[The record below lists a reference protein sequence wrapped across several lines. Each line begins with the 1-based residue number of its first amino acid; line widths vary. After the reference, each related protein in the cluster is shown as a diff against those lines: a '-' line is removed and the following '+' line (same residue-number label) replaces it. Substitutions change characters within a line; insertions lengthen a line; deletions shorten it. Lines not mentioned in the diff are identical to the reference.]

1 MNWFVEFIRTNICH
15 VLTADKSA
23 TLARAEIPASAQAY
37 LCRSCCKP
45 SLTARVGYAS
55 VTGCLTDDDVA
66 VFSLCV
72 NMSDGHTG
80 ITDELDNMDVGST
93 DDDAVLEWDYSADV
107 TVEPPPSSSSSAY
120 ELTEYIVSEFV
131 PINKR
136 KHAKRLINVWKVVKV
151 RL

>member
-1 MNWFVEFIRTNICH
+1 
-15 VLTADKSA
+15 
-23 TLARAEIPASAQAY
+23 
-37 LCRSCCKP
+37 
-45 SLTARVGYAS
+45 
-55 VTGCLTDDDVA
+55 
-66 VFSLCV
+66 
-72 NMSDGHTG
+72 MSDGHTG

-107 TVEPPPSSSSSAY
+107 TVEPPPSSSAY